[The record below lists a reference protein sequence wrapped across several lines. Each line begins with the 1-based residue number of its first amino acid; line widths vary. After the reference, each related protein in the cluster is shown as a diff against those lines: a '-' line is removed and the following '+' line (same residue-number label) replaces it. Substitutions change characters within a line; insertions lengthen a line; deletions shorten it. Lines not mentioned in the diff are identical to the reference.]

1 MSRQCPSP
9 CSFEHLL
16 TRKGERHALR
26 IHLKVSEQANRS
38 YPLEHTCS
46 RRRQHS
52 SPTFSLAPWW
62 CRFTPIRCP
71 TGSCTVSQPFGFES
85 LPA

>member
-46 RRRQHS
+46 RPEAAFQSNIQPGTLVVPVHPNQVS
-52 SPTFSLAPWW
+52 D
-62 CRFTPIRCP
+62 RFLHR
-71 TGSCTVSQPFGFES
+71 ES
-85 LPA
+85 AVRI